1 MTILAVLIR
10 GLITALVM
18 SIDGDNSGLVMVAE
32 FIIGAVMVGF
42 VLWFL
47 SVSGW
52 AGLLL
57 ICLIGLAMPML
68 QALFKD

>member
-18 SIDGDNSGLVMVAE
+18 AIDGDNSGLVMVAQV
-32 FIIGAVMVGF
+32 IIGAVMVGF

-47 SVSGW
+47 SVTGW
-52 AGLLL
+52 AGLIL
-57 ICLIGLAMPML
+57 ICLIGLAMPMI